1 MAIKVRLPNGR
12 YIKVDTNDPAY
23 AKQRGIEYYQAGETG
38 FVDDSTR
45 NMATESDKNNFDYES
60 GVGAPWLR
68 AKLGAAETQ
77 GEKERVLEEAVGGQ
91 GFTRNS
97 RGDLALTPRGLKRLG
112 IKPTSNKYVVIDE
125 SGFSFNDFADFS
137 GILGPIVGSI
147 AGSIFTRGKLKP
159 KFPGLKNISVG
170 QIRNNFSWNRYWRRK
185 W

>member
-23 AKQRGIEYYQAGETG
+23 AKQRGIEYYQSGETG

-112 IKPTSNKYVVIDE
+112 IKP
-125 SGFSFNDFADFS
+125 SF
-137 GILGPIVGSI
+137 
-147 AGSIFTRGKLKP
+147 
-159 KFPGLKNISVG
+159 
-170 QIRNNFSWNRYWRRK
+170 
-185 W
+185 